1 MSAAGHE
8 RRKTAAARVAQL
20 LALLIVFGLLLL
32 ASRVTPTFQGTF
44 GVIAAVG
51 LLLLAGMLA
60 SDLLELIGLP
70 HLTGYLLAGIVAG
83 PHVLHFID
91 HDTVEGLQEINT
103 LALALIALAGGAELR
118 IDLLK
123 QCLRSL
129 AWHTLVQSLAGL
141 AAMVGAFL
149 IAARYVP
156 FVSSLDASAVVGVAI
171 LWGVLAVCR
180 SPSAT
185 LGILAQLRPEGPISR
200 FALAFVMSSDV
211 VVIVM
216 LTLAMALV
224 RPMIDPNGTISLRD
238 LGALG
243 HEIVGSFSLGT
254 SLGLLLA
261 IYLRVVG
268 RQLLIPL
275 IALGFGLTEGLRY
288 LRFEP
293 LLTFLVAGF
302 VVENLTKQGPKLLHS
317 VEEAGSVVYVVFFA
331 TAGAHLDMPLLFRL
345 WPVALFLAATRAG
358 TIWFAHRAGSRLAN
372 DDDVLRRWGWAP
384 LVSQA
389 GLTIGMSVL
398 VARAY
403 PTFGADFRSLV
414 VATVAINELV
424 GPVLFKLALD
434 RAGESGRGAAKGSG
448 PPPSLQPP
456 RVQPPS
462 LEPAQG

>member
-1 MSAAGHE
+1 MSAAGHA
-8 RRKTAAARVAQL
+8 RRKTAAARGAQL
-20 LALLIVFGLLLL
+20 LALVIVFGLLLL

-83 PHVLHFID
+83 PYVLHFID
-91 HDTVEGLQEINT
+91 HETVEGLQEINT

-141 AAMVGAFL
+141 GAMVVAFL

-156 FVSSLDASAVVGVAI
+156 FVSALDAPAVVGVAI
-171 LWGVLAVCR
+171 LWAVLAVCR

-185 LGILAQLRPEGPISR
+185 LGILAQLRPDGPVSR

-211 VVIVM
+211 VVIVL

-224 RPMIDPNGTISLRD
+224 RPMIDPTGTISLHD
-238 LGALG
+238 LSALG

-302 VVENLTKQGPKLLHS
+302 VVENLTRQGPKLLHA

-331 TAGAHLDMPLLFRL
+331 TAGAHLDVPLLFQL
-345 WPVALFLAATRAG
+345 WPVALFLAATRAA
-358 TIWFAHRAGSRLAN
+358 TIWLAHRAGSRLAS
-372 DDDVLRRWGWAP
+372 DEDVLRRWGWAP

-403 PTFGADFRSLV
+403 PTFGPDFRSLV

-434 RAGESGRGAAKGSG
+434 RAGESGRGGVKASG
-448 PPPSLQPP
+448 PPPSM
-456 RVQPPS
+456 QPPS
-462 LEPAQG
+462 LEPAES